1 MDRTL
6 WALGIAEAVAAGAKC
21 KRRKV
26 GAVLLHEDGSPVSF
40 GKNGSPPG
48 APECS
53 DGACPRG
60 LLSPEE
66 CPPDSGYD
74 NCIGDHAERN
84 AIAYA
89 PRGTDLTRV
98 HLFVSDKPCDKC
110 RTLITA
116 CGIPAVTWPIGK
128 E

>member
-1 MDRTL
+1 MNRDT

-21 KRRKV
+21 RRRKV
-26 GAVLLHEDGSPVSF
+26 GAVILRGDATPVSF

-48 APECS
+48 VPECS

-60 LLSPEE
+60 LLSRDE

-84 AIAYA
+84 AIAFA
-89 PRGTDLTRV
+89 PRGEDLTRV
-98 HLFVSDKPCDKC
+98 HLYITHAPCEKC
-110 RTLITA
+110 WTLIRA
-116 CGIPAVTWPIGK
+116 CGIRNITWKGM
-128 E
+128 